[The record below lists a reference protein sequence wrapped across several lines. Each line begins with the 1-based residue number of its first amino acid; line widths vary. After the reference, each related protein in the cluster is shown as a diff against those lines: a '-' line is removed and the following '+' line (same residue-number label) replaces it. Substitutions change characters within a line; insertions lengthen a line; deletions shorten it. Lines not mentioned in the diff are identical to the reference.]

1 VKRILRVNADVTTN
15 GGTLTIDGDVIIGD
29 YAFAEDKNVRT
40 LKVTNGEIVGVG
52 KGAFYNSALQNVVG
66 TWAIDAI
73 PAYAFYGSALINFE
87 LSNEITEIGDYAFAN
102 NDVLQSVAYGA
113 NVSLTKIGAG
123 AFENC
128 VQLRSFYENTALPV
142 GGKIVLPATLK
153 TLGNGAFSGCTAIVS
168 VEIPAVETFGYGA
181 FVGAN
186 NLKRVTFGD
195 VVTTTGE
202 ATFRGTSVETV
213 DLGDGITE
221 IGDYAFANCK
231 ALKTIDLS
239 NVKTVGFG
247 SFMNA
252 TALTKINLSNVKTVG
267 AYAFY
272 GSANLAEVTLPQEK
286 PVDGKIVLNAYAF
299 AECKKLSTIYLGA
312 VEEIGDLALW
322 KTAMTTVDLQSVKTL
337 GAGALAEMKNLV
349 AFTFDTAQEN
359 ANFVAID
366 NVLYRY
372 INKEKGEYELVCY
385 PAGKAT
391 AETDGKRVYSV
402 VEGTLKVGAYAVY
415 GLKTGTIDEV
425 VLPYTVNAIGHG
437 AFFASG
443 IKTYTFESIDA
454 PTLENEHD
462 WSIEQTIESIELKMQ
477 GKYKGYYYTNFETH
491 IFNFTS
497 YVATPV
503 AVSTLQLKYPE
514 NGVGYDNYIWN
525 LYFGK
530 KSTTGVHITDA
541 TRSARDMMN
550 ALEDANVVKSWLGG
564 GVTKTYVMQ
573 YADKVKA
580 VRQTYNNIVND
591 GAQMEYFG
599 KDNEKKLLAIETQL
613 RAVKKAYDIPL
624 SVTTVDYVAGSYKD
638 KYGIGERFTT
648 SGLKL
653 VLYYDDGSTETVS
666 GANVTVLRDT
676 PFESEYDNV
685 VEVQY
690 GENVLQLYVEVGEE
704 FATPAKKAN
713 IGLILGVVGGVVALG
728 GGAVAVVLVLKK
740 RKAKVG
746 ATESENLL
754 DGDGNDE

>member
-1 VKRILRVNADVTTN
+1 
-15 GGTLTIDGDVIIGD
+15 
-29 YAFAEDKNVRT
+29 
-40 LKVTNGEIVGVG
+40 
-52 KGAFYNSALQNVVG
+52 
-66 TWAIDAI
+66 
-73 PAYAFYGSALINFE
+73 
-87 LSNEITEIGDYAFAN
+87 
-102 NDVLQSVAYGA
+102 
-113 NVSLTKIGAG
+113 
-123 AFENC
+123 
-128 VQLRSFYENTALPV
+128 
-142 GGKIVLPATLK
+142 
-153 TLGNGAFSGCTAIVS
+153 
-168 VEIPAVETFGYGA
+168 
-181 FVGAN
+181 
-186 NLKRVTFGD
+186 
-195 VVTTTGE
+195 
-202 ATFRGTSVETV
+202 
-213 DLGDGITE
+213 
-221 IGDYAFANCK
+221 
-231 ALKTIDLS
+231 
-239 NVKTVGFG
+239 
-247 SFMNA
+247 MNA
-252 TALTKINLSNVKTVG
+252 TPLTKINLSTVKTVG

-322 KTAMTTVDLQSVKTL
+322 QTAMTTVDLQAVKTL
-337 GAGALAEMKNLV
+337 GAGAFAEMQNLV

-359 ANFVAID
+359 GNFVAID

-385 PAGKAT
+385 PAGNEAAK
-391 AETDGKRVYSV
+391 TDDKRVYSV
-402 VEGTLKVGAYAVY
+402 AEGTLKVGAYAVY
-415 GLKTGTIDEV
+415 GLKTGAIDEV

-497 YVATPV
+497 YVSTPV

-541 TRSARDMMN
+541 TRSARDIMN

-624 SVTTVDYVAGSYKD
+624 SVTTVDYMAGSYKD

-728 GGAVAVVLVLKK
+728 GGALAVVLVMRK
-740 RKAKVG
+740 RKLKAG
-746 ATESENLL
+746 NTETPNLL